1 MTRATAY
8 PAPITATAVV
18 PPHAGNGPLTPAH
31 LRIARARMALEQF
44 AVLVEDLEASP
55 APVRQATCTAL
66 AAVVELQAGLAHVLA
81 PAVARGAPGGAIA
94 SHSLDHTSSTGS
106 PSI

>member
-31 LRIARARMALEQF
+31 LRIARAWLAVEQL
-44 AVLVEDLEASP
+44 AARVEDLEACP
-55 APVRQATCTAL
+55 AAVRQAACTAL
-66 AAVVELQAGLAHVLA
+66 AAVVELQAGLARVLV
-81 PAVARGAPGGAIA
+81 PAAARGAPGGAVA
-94 SHSLDHTSSTGS
+94 SHSLDHTSRTR
-106 PSI
+106 

>member
-1 MTRATAY
+1 MTRAIAY

-18 PPHAGNGPLTPAH
+18 PPQAGSGPLTPAP

-55 APVRQATCTAL
+55 APVRQAACTAL
-66 AAVVELQAGLAHVLA
+66 AAVELQAGLARVLV
-81 PAVARGAPGGAIA
+81 PAAARGAPGGAVA
-94 SHSLDHTSSTGS
+94 SHSLDHTSSTV
-106 PSI
+106 